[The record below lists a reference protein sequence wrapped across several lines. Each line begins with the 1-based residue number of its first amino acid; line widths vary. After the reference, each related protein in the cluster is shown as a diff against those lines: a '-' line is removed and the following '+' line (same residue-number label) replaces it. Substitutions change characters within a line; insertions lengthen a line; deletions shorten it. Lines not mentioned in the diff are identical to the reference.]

1 MENCSQTPY
10 LQKNFIKKENF
21 KTKSNKLIIDFYL
34 FFYYNISVQETMNK
48 KKKNEKGLAATNPFS
63 HFFGNNEQEA
73 NCFFLKESQF
83 LMKIKRKD
91 CLSSH

>member
-1 MENCSQTPY
+1 MKNCSQTPY

-63 HFFGNNEQEA
+63 HFF
-73 NCFFLKESQF
+73 
-83 LMKIKRKD
+83 RKQ
-91 CLSSH
+91 